1 MRLRLPSVLPRPP
14 ASGPA
19 WSTPSHTTTGPAQS
33 DEAAAPGR
41 AEPPRVGHAES
52 PIPRGTF
59 TDLARPRPLWS
70 ERVTTTTRN
79 GETPQ
84 TPSVRANPLAAHVL
98 RQATVQ
104 TARPAP
110 SQPPPSQRA
119 KELNLNPPWWT
130 PYAPPPKVAA
140 VEARFGVPPGSFV
153 RMDDVM
159 NFLGSDAGAPFR
171 TRLHAALK
179 ADGAQFGGPMESMRR
194 GPRTTLPE
202 RIDAYFDYMKFN
214 GELRRRLSDQE
225 IRLLMPSALT
235 CALNFI
241 ADDCGRVSVGAALD
255 GAGPHASLLAELF
268 LAMEHGARAFPSTR
282 VGMKFRYLPSGV
294 AERVA
299 KSARP
304 NDVDDRMGA
313 FWKLVD
319 ELGSSGALRGW
330 HVVERGHMN
339 ASTEALLRA
348 LLVSGGDRGSVLGKS
363 YSAHPDVLHRAHA
376 LGWSVS
382 EAELQDHTLEA
393 DDFRNGISSFIAD
406 VATHDRV
413 LMLDDGYE
421 GNSFVQYL
429 MEQRR
434 FRRPDDPMSL
444 VTVEQTERGRSVQ
457 RELHAN
463 LGIEMKLPV
472 VNMAGSSL
480 KKTYESPAIGEAVA
494 FQIEHDLWEAHPNLS
509 ITPKEATILGFG
521 AVGSATAARLRA
533 RGYTVFVYDIDPAK
547 MKAAADAGYDVGGF
561 PTGAVPSDPA
571 RLETA
576 HAAARDRVLAH
587 GHLLVGCAPC
597 ECLKRSEYG
606 KLPQHAVLANAGSG
620 YTTLGEG
627 AAASDAKESV
637 AEAKGMGFGDLAAA
651 DERGVN
657 IDGDLRL
664 GLKGLVSY
672 KDIPRAGDLLVDPQE
687 RVDDNGYRST
697 KFAGLDIRTG
707 DVASRDRNFHRV
719 ARDPDG
725 GERLVLRNGGVVN
738 LRFDLPPEYAQIIRM
753 MLFSAAVQAAGL
765 EGAAPGWCDLDRDF
779 QARILALMQE
789 DLTAKG
795 LSLMEPDFMKTPPVG
810 GEAFVA
816 AMAAKSRGHAAQ
828 QALTERP

>member
-1 MRLRLPSVLPRPP
+1 
-14 ASGPA
+14 
-19 WSTPSHTTTGPAQS
+19 
-33 DEAAAPGR
+33 
-41 AEPPRVGHAES
+41 
-52 PIPRGTF
+52 
-59 TDLARPRPLWS
+59 
-70 ERVTTTTRN
+70 
-79 GETPQ
+79 
-84 TPSVRANPLAAHVL
+84 
-98 RQATVQ
+98 
-104 TARPAP
+104 
-110 SQPPPSQRA
+110 
-119 KELNLNPPWWT
+119 
-130 PYAPPPKVAA
+130 
-140 VEARFGVPPGSFV
+140 
-153 RMDDVM
+153 MDDVM

-620 YTTLGEG
+620 YTTQKRALPRQRGWVL
-627 AAASDAKESV
+627 AISRRPTSAASTSMAICGWVSR
-637 AEAKGMGFGDLAAA
+637 DLSPTKTS
-651 DERGVN
+651 RG
-657 IDGDLRL
+657 L
-664 GLKGLVSY
+664 GICSS
-672 KDIPRAGDLLVDPQE
+672 IPRSASTTTAIAAPSLRGSTFAPAMSRRATETSTASRAIPTAASGWCCAMVASSTFASTS
-687 RVDDNGYRST
+687 RRST
-697 KFAGLDIRTG
+697 
-707 DVASRDRNFHRV
+707 H
-719 ARDPDG
+719 
-725 GERLVLRNGGVVN
+725 
-738 LRFDLPPEYAQIIRM
+738 
-753 MLFSAAVQAAGL
+753 
-765 EGAAPGWCDLDRDF
+765 
-779 QARILALMQE
+779 
-789 DLTAKG
+789 
-795 LSLMEPDFMKTPPVG
+795 
-810 GEAFVA
+810 
-816 AMAAKSRGHAAQ
+816 KSFG
-828 QALTERP
+828 